1 MQRQLFL
8 KLYKEKA
15 EKINVP
21 FSTDMGIDPSRDDLE
36 GFDHE
41 SQYNSV
47 SGKSLPCASESN
59 VTDKN
64 TEKKKKKK
72 ASQINASSCG
82 KGKSTITEFIT
93 SLLVKHHK
101 LP

>member
-64 TEKKKKKK
+64 TEKKKKSVPNQCEFLRERQKYYYR
-72 ASQINASSCG
+72 IYHFVIG
-82 KGKSTITEFIT
+82 KT
-93 SLLVKHHK
+93 
-101 LP
+101 P